1 MGAGVGY
8 GFAAMST
15 DTGHSSI
22 SANGTWAYENP
33 EGVVDWAWRAMHGS
47 VVVAKEV
54 VKGYYGEEAE
64 WNYYSGCS
72 TGGRQGLK
80 EVQMFPEDFDGVL
93 VGAPAWWTS
102 HLQTWTVKTG
112 LDNMPNTSS
121 HYIPPALFPVI
132 GTEVIRQCDGQDGVR
147 DGIVS
152 RPEGCHFVPE
162 ALLCREGVRNQ
173 TPEGCLTVE
182 QIGTLGR
189 VYNDYVE
196 TNQVGRIE
204 YVLVVVGADCDADF
218 CLSAYQPGS
227 RVAVRGPD
235 EWIEDTSTGH

>member
-1 MGAGVGY
+1 
-8 GFAAMST
+8 
-15 DTGHSSI
+15 
-22 SANGTWAYENP
+22 
-33 EGVVDWAWRAMHGS
+33 
-47 VVVAKEV
+47 
-54 VKGYYGEEAE
+54 
-64 WNYYSGCS
+64 
-72 TGGRQGLK
+72 
-80 EVQMFPEDFDGVL
+80 MFPEDFDGVL